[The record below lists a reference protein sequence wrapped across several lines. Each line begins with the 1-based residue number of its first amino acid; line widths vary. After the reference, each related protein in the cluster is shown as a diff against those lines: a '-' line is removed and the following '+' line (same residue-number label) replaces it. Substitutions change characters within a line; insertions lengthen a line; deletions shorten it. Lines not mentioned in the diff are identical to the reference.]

1 MTLCDVIVNDE
12 LHLVDLDIQSRR
24 VIDIHTGEEYDDYKV
39 FVSYGTNDIYK
50 LFYLQDKISFMYE
63 RHIENVRQEYLV
75 RKHDEIIKN
84 VQSCELKETDEYRD
98 VARINGLL
106 SKEMCHRLNEYIN
119 DEFDNNRLKS
129 SKELTYAKK
138 RFDMIVPNEGIVSE
152 ILKVCLL
159 KLNVDANKVTEIA
172 VMINEPGSTSQAFHP
187 DYMDMELKTCFIALQ
202 DVTEDMG
209 PTQLIPNTNDKD
221 TIDRFE
227 HENRLGFPLNQPNV
241 LGILNCGDALIYHVQ
256 TIHRGTANT
265 STKRRNL
272 FYFTYSLL

>member
-152 ILKVCLL
+152 ILKACLL

-202 DVTEDMG
+202 DVTKDMG